1 MSLLMK
7 NNILFVMADFETSL
21 RPDETG
27 VYAWLT
33 GFKICGL
40 MNMESKEWQE
50 YNNLGLDDNL
60 HYYYGKK
67 ALKNWLDNL
76 FKLVDI
82 CYQNDIGVKV
92 FFHNAKYDFHYI
104 LYYVLNECNGYKN
117 KLSNYYINGSV
128 IDENNTFYSAKINYR
143 TKNRINGKLKAK
155 TLTCTVHDLY
165 KILPSKLA
173 DIGNSLGYPK
183 GKDFDYEMIRP
194 YDYIPTTEELEG
206 YFYKDI
212 EIMCKA
218 YKSMP
223 KFFYGKYTIGSIVKN
238 LYLTEYLPRF
248 NYKESDIFPNE
259 GQCTEYIYQDNE
271 LKCTGV
277 VNMLD
282 VNKKLLQA
290 YKGGMCICNKKYL
303 GKVLY
308 NNKIPNDI
316 IPKIDTLK
324 INEDIFHDDVNSLYP
339 SVMENNSYPV
349 GKPII
354 VYSDYMKD
362 NTKEFEKYLIKEMQE
377 NKKKI
382 IIQVCI
388 LKGKV
393 KEDKAPLFLKK
404 DLNKELYNIKKDND
418 ITIDNSYKAFYESM
432 EYNVENITLEEFLIL
447 KKNYNM
453 NYRIKYAIIF
463 NSMEGLFDNFI
474 QDMSKKKIEY
484 DKDEFLRNC
493 FKLCMNNLYGKFG
506 EKIEKITLIK
516 NLDENGDWLINSNY
530 DKEDDTTNT
539 LIKKTSN
546 YFYPA
551 VAVYVTSYARIK
563 MINFINL
570 VGWDNILY
578 MDTDSLHIIGKEN
591 QRKLEENNCIDNTRL
606 GYLKLEDIAY
616 GERVLSPKKYCFY
629 GKVLKKNKEIFKV
642 KCAGLPDDGQKQI
655 KTFDQYYYG
664 LTFIPE
670 NLLNEDRT
678 KFKVINKKT
687 GKYELFDLPVNN
699 VTIGKLA
706 QKNIKGG
713 IYLCPCLFS
722 IRIPDYIK
730 LENTLNL
737 DNLKIETC
745 IL

>member
-1 MSLLMK
+1 MITNLLMSF
-7 NNILFVMADFETSL
+7 NILFIMADFETSL

-40 MNMESKEWQE
+40 MNMENKEWLD
-50 YNNLGLDDNL
+50 YSYLGLDDNL

-76 FKLVDI
+76 FKIVDI
-82 CYQNDIGVKV
+82 CYQNNIGVKV
-92 FFHNAKYDFHYI
+92 FFHNAKYDFSYI

-128 IDENNTFYSAKINYR
+128 IDENNTFYSAKINYK
-143 TKNRINGKLKAK
+143 TKKRINGKLKDK
-155 TLTCTVHDLY
+155 TLSCTVHDLY

-173 DIGNSLGYPK
+173 GIGDSLGYPK
-183 GKDFDYEMIRP
+183 GNDFDYDMIRP

-206 YFYKDI
+206 YFYRDI

-238 LYLTEYLPRF
+238 LYLTEYLPRLK
-248 NYKESDIFPNE
+248 YKESDIFPNN
-259 GQCTEYIYQDNE
+259 GDCPEYTFQNNE
-271 LKCTGV
+271 LKFMSITNMKE
-277 VNMLD
+277 VNTMI
-282 VNKKLLQA
+282 LQA
-290 YKGGMCICNKKYL
+290 YKGGMTIANKKYI
-303 GKVLY
+303 GKCLY
-308 NNKIPNDI
+308 NDKLPSFLIPEVDAF
-316 IPKIDTLK
+316 K
-324 INEDIFHDDVNSLYP
+324 INENIFHDDVNSLYP

-349 GKPII
+349 GKPIVI
-354 VYSDYMKD
+354 HSDYLTD
-362 NTKEFEKYLIKEMQE
+362 DTEDFEKYLIKEMKE

-388 LKGKV
+388 KRGKV

-418 ITIDNSYKAFYESM
+418 IDIDNSYKAFYESLDF
-432 EYNVENITLEEFLIL
+432 NVENITLEEFLVL
-447 KKNYNM
+447 KNNYDMIYTIN
-453 NYRIKYAIIF
+453 YAIIF
-463 NSMEGLFDNFI
+463 NSMEGLFDEFI

-506 EKIEKITLIK
+506 EKIEKITLLK
-516 NLDENGDWLINSNY
+516 NLDDNGNWLVKNSY

-570 VGWDNILY
+570 VGWNNILY
-578 MDTDSLHIIGKEN
+578 MDTDSLHLIGKEN
-591 QRKLEENNCIDNTRL
+591 QRKLEENNCIHNTKL

-629 GKVLKKNKEIFKV
+629 GNVLKKNKEIFKV
-642 KCAGLPDDGQKQI
+642 KCAGLPDKAQKEI
-655 KTFDQYYYG
+655 KNFDKFYYG

-670 NLLNEDRT
+670 NLLNEDKT
-678 KFKVINKKT
+678 KYKKKI
-687 GKYELFDLPVNN
+687 GSNEWFDLPSNSLP
-699 VTIGKLA
+699 IGKLA
-706 QKNIKGG
+706 QKNIRGG

-730 LENTLNL
+730 LQNNIDFNDFDL
-737 DNLKIETC
+737 DSI